1 MIVKDKTLESSITI
15 HLDDVVIQYLEL
27 GWELYGPQYYNG
39 FRYVQV
45 MTLRDQDNNEDRK

>member
-1 MIVKDKTLESSITI
+1 MKTVNYKTVESSIAAS
-15 HLDDVVIQYLEL
+15 LDQTVQQHLEL

-45 MTLRDQDNNEDRK
+45 LILKESE

>member
-1 MIVKDKTLESSITI
+1 MIVKYKTLESSITI